1 MSQVMFDL
9 VPLVLMMVVR
19 VALVR
24 VPVVRVSVLVR
35 VAEPKPWRGTIVINI
50 QDIKVLLVVL
60 GKPEIT

>member
-1 MSQVMFDL
+1 M
-9 VPLVLMMVVR
+9 LMMVVR

-24 VPVVRVSVLVR
+24 VPVVMVSVLVR

-60 GKPEIT
+60 KKPLIT

>member
-1 MSQVMFDL
+1 M
-9 VPLVLMMVVR
+9 LMMVVR
-19 VALVR
+19 VALMR
-24 VPVVRVSVLVR
+24 VPIVMVSVLVG